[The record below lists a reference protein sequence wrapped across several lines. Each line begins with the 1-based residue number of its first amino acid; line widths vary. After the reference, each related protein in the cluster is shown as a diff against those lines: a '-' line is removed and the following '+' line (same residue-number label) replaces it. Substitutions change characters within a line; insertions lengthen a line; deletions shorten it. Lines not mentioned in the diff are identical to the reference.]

1 MESTANNQ
9 LLRGLPKIDTLL
21 ATEAAVAHVRILGRG
36 EVLAICRRAVDE
48 AKRRAV
54 EDGVAPDFERIASEV
69 AEGCRRARAE
79 LLGPVINGTGVLL
92 HTNLGRAPLGE
103 ELFAEAARLVGG
115 YCNLE
120 INVLE
125 RRRGVRGPHVS
136 KLLKEMCGA
145 EDAIVVN
152 NNAAALFLILREF
165 AAGKRVAVSRGEL
178 VQIGG
183 GFRIPDILES
193 SGAAL
198 AEVGTTNITS
208 IGDFERAIG
217 DDLAIL
223 LKVHHANFRMSGF
236 VEAPDVRE
244 LSAIKRPGLLLVSD
258 LGSGNPVSGHAGGP
272 SGEPTPREMLAA
284 GADLVCFS
292 CDKML
297 GGVQAGAIA
306 GRADLVRR
314 LSQNPAMRML
324 RVSKVIY
331 AMLQIVLQ
339 RHALGEHDRVGLW
352 ALARAPQEAVRARAA
367 AFLAAHGLHGPM
379 FTVVDSAATFGGGST
394 PGEEIP
400 SAAVRIDSRLSPDAV
415 ARRLQNA
422 EPPVV
427 GTVRDDA
434 FQIDFRT
441 VLETDEAPLAAALK
455 GLAAAAIDPVP

>member
-1 MESTANNQ
+1 MEKHDTNQ
-9 LLRGLPKIDTLL
+9 LLRSLPKIDTLL
-21 ATEAAVAHVRILGRG
+21 ATEAAEAHVRILGRG

-48 AKRRAV
+48 AKRRAM
-54 EDGVAPDFERIASEV
+54 EDGVAAELARIASEV

-92 HTNLGRAPLGE
+92 HTNLGRAPLGA

-120 INVLE
+120 INVLS
-125 RRRGVRGPHVS
+125 RRRGARGPHVS
-136 KLLKEMCGA
+136 KLLMELCGA

-152 NNAAALFLILREF
+152 NNAAALFLILKEL

-183 GFRIPDILES
+183 GFRIPEILES
-193 SGAAL
+193 SGARL
-198 AEVGTTNITS
+198 AEVGTTNITALE
-208 IGDFERAIG
+208 DYERAIG
-217 DDLAIL
+217 DDLALL

-244 LSAIKRPGLLLVSD
+244 LAALKGPGLLLVSD
-258 LGSGNPVSGHAGGP
+258 LGSGNPIPGWSGGP
-272 SGEPTPREMLAA
+272 HGEPTPKEMLAA

-297 GGVQAGAIA
+297 GGVQAGVIA
-306 GRADLVRR
+306 GRADLIRR
-314 LSQNPAMRML
+314 LAQNPAMRIL
-324 RVSKVIY
+324 RVSKVVY
-331 AMLQIVLQ
+331 AMLQIV
-339 RHALGEHDRVGLW
+339 REHHVFGEHDKVGLW
-352 ALARAPQEAVRARAA
+352 ALARAPQAAVRDRAA
-367 AFLAAHGLHGPM
+367 AFLVAHGLGAPM

-400 SAAVRIDSRLSPDAV
+400 SAAVRIASRLSADAV
-415 ARRLQNA
+415 ARWLQSA

-434 FQIDFRT
+434 FQVDFRT
-441 VLETDEAPLAAALK
+441 ILESDEAPLAAALK
-455 GLAAAAIDPVP
+455 TLADE